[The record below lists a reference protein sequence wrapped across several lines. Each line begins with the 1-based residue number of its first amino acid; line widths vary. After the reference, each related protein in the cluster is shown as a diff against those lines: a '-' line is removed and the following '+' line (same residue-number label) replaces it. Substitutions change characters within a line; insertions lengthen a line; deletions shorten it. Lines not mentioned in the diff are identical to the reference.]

1 MSRLG
6 LGDPVH
12 IQIVLAFNRNTDGS
26 YTVERD
32 KMEYVIADEERLGN
46 LMGDIEINF

>member
-26 YTVERD
+26 YTVARD